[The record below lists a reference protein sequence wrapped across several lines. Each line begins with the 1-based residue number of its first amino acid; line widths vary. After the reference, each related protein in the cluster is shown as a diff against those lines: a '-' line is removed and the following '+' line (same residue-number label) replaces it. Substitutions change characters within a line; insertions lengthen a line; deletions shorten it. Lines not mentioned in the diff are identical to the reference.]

1 MITMIERMMGYLRWL
16 WLRVQF
22 AFQLSCNDAWSRW
35 LTSASFSLLL
45 ITHLVVLP
53 AHILGPDIGLR
64 SFQHLTLK
72 ITVFA
77 FLFAAL
83 ESVLIN
89 LWVYMIRHKTHCRT
103 APAAGGIVIGIVS
116 PLLCC
121 TPLLPTILSFLAI
134 LFPKAVS
141 GWGITIQYGVN
152 VYQTELLILALG
164 LLLLAIVQ
172 NARCLK
178 SEQTM
183 KKCTEE

>member
-1 MITMIERMMGYLRWL
+1 MITMIERMMRYLRCL
-16 WLRVQF
+16 WLRVQV
-22 AFQLSCNDAWSRW
+22 AFQLTVNDARSRW
-35 LTSASFSLLL
+35 LTAATFSLVL

-64 SFQHLTLK
+64 SFQHLNLK
-72 ITVFA
+72 IAMFA

-134 LFPKAVS
+134 LFPTAVS
-141 GWGITIQYGVN
+141 GWGMTIQYSVN
-152 VYQTELLILALG
+152 VYQNELLSLALG
-164 LLLLAIVQ
+164 LLLFAIAQ
-172 NARCLK
+172 NARYLK
-178 SEQTM
+178 PNLT
-183 KKCTEE
+183 